1 MAIEPVSSY
10 VSGVAQFRP
19 PEPAPDARVAVDQEN
34 DARRIAEADRG
45 ASPQYLTGPG
55 PGAQPAGGGRVDAG
69 AVVNDPEGSIQ
80 RAQTL
85 IESSSANAAPSS
97 AEVSRAA
104 DAYRAV
110 ANAQSDI
117 ARQKQGEGTR
127 TTDVLA

>member
-1 MAIEPVSSY
+1 MPIEPVSSY
-10 VSGVAQFRP
+10 TSGVVPSRP
-19 PEPAPDARVAVDQEN
+19 PEPAPDARVAVDEEN

-45 ASPQYLTGPG
+45 ASPQYLAG
-55 PGAQPAGGGRVDAG
+55 PGAGAAPEGGGRVDAG

-85 IESSSANAAPSS
+85 IETSNANATPSS
-97 AEVSRAA
+97 AEMSRAA

-110 ANAQSDI
+110 ANAQGDL
-117 ARQKQGEGTR
+117 ARQQQGEGTR